1 MRLKNPSFPAFICGN
16 APYYAVFNYTK
27 QSVPL
32 DVQTSPSCSYDKQSA
47 ELSTDFQ
54 AKST

>member
-16 APYYAVFNYTK
+16 VPYNAVFNYMK

-32 DVQTSPSCSYDKQSA
+32 DVQTSPSCSYDKLSA
-47 ELSTDFQ
+47 ELSTNFQ